1 MQVDPVGRL
10 FFINHN
16 EKKTTFVDPRMGRP
30 SELPVQYNVPNDCH
44 KNDPGPLPEGWEER
58 VNADGSIIFVN
69 VSTRHTQSVDPRISN
84 VTIAGSR
91 SWIAGMSILWLI
103 IVIFYFFFRNI
114 WKTTKVISDL
124 NSN

>member
-69 VSTRHTQSVDPRISN
+69 VSTHHTQSVDPRISN
-84 VTIAGSR
+84 VKPTP
-91 SWIAGMSILWLI
+91 SWTWLKG
-103 IVIFYFFFRNI
+103 FYLLMLPVGLFLLVWRLIRAF
-114 WKTTKVISDL
+114 VY
-124 NSN
+124 